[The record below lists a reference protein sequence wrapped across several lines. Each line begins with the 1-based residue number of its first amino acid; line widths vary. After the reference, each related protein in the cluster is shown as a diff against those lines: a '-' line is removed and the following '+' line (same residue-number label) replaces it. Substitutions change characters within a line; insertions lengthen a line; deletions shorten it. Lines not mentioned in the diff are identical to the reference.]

1 MDKELK
7 KQLEKDGIVLKGKQI
22 GIRLI
27 SQGLVK
33 VEADSSNNEVAR
45 AQLDQLSTFQPAT
58 REDLE
63 PKPEEYI
70 YPIYRALSQT
80 ILLSHYIDLRREG
93 VLEASVPM
101 LIGQTIYP
109 NHWAETESWIGAVE
123 SAWWDKPEESGTPF
137 ETPGINVR
145 LKVDWKV
152 NPKIARGI
160 LMDPPALHSVS
171 ATFRFKWEKSHPDLD
186 DRQFWTMLG
195 EEVDGELVL
204 IVVAEI
210 LNYDEI
216 SLVYQGADPE
226 AKIIPETEP
235 GEEEQTE
242 ASLKLSAGEMTT
254 KPLLIADIIKNPS
267 QTGGV
272 QMEEKLKELMAKLK
286 AETPEAALDAALTL
300 AGQPAPDEKVIAV
313 AEVLKKQGID
323 PEETGRLISSGG
335 RYQEKLKEDL
345 KTFATLAMCDG
356 DEKLPDG
363 FVESQVKGD
372 IGQLE
377 AAVNVYRKMAE
388 QKYPLKCQ
396 DCGSTN
402 VSSRSSARPD
412 LGEEA
417 EKASQAGKLKVDT
430 SRIHG

>member
-1 MDKELK
+1 MDMAFQKHFEK
-7 KQLEKDGIVLKGKQI
+7 KYGIVLKDKQI

-27 SQGLVK
+27 SQGQVII
-33 VEADSSNNEVAR
+33 EADSSKNKI
-45 AQLDQLSTFQPAT
+45 AQAALDQLSTFQPAS

-63 PKPEEYI
+63 PKPDEYI
-70 YPIYRALSQT
+70 YPVYRALSQT
-80 ILLSHYIDLRREG
+80 ILLGHCIDLRREG

-123 SAWWDKPEESGTPF
+123 SAWWDKPEESGTPL
-137 ETPGINVR
+137 ETSGINVR

-171 ATFRFKWEKSHPDLD
+171 TTFWFSWEKSHPDLD

-210 LNYDEI
+210 MGYDEI

-242 ASLKLSAGEMTT
+242 ASLQLSAGEMT
-254 KPLLIADIIKNPS
+254 KPFSIAGIIKNPS
-267 QTGGV
+267 QTGGA
-272 QMEEKLKELMAKLK
+272 QMDEKLKELMAKLK
-286 AETPEAALDAALTL
+286 AETPEAALDIAL
-300 AGQPAPDEKVIAV
+300 AMAEHPAPDEKVMAV
-313 AEVLKKQGID
+313 AEVLKKYGVE
-323 PEETGRLISSGG
+323 PEKAEELLSAGDHYR
-335 RYQEKLKEDL
+335 EKLEEDL
-345 KTFATLAMCDG
+345 KTFATLALC
-356 DEKLPDG
+356 EESKKLPDG
-363 FVESQVKGD
+363 FIESQAKGD

-377 AAVNVYRKMAE
+377 AAVKVYRKMAE

-396 DCGSTN
+396 DCGGTN

-417 EKASQAGKLKVDT
+417 EKASQTGKLKVDT